1 MAAKLVTKSNFRILI
16 KSILRYVRQLTKNPV
31 IAVLTVILLIAAY
44 IGLLYFA
51 LVYGLRH
58 SSTSIFKSH
67 GVGRKV
73 GMNQRILTVVSAT
86 VDLSREAELL
96 AGFRSLLMAPVPDGL
111 LRTELLRSAPG
122 AWRIHTL
129 WTDRDALDK
138 MRAATEAPAAPRLF
152 RSVGADPSLEIF
164 EVMVEHVPDE

>member
-58 SSTSIFKSH
+58 SSTSIF
-67 GVGRKV
+67 
-73 GMNQRILTVVSAT
+73 
-86 VDLSREAELL
+86 
-96 AGFRSLLMAPVPDGL
+96 
-111 LRTELLRSAPG
+111 
-122 AWRIHTL
+122 
-129 WTDRDALDK
+129 
-138 MRAATEAPAAPRLF
+138 
-152 RSVGADPSLEIF
+152 
-164 EVMVEHVPDE
+164 

>member
-58 SSTSIFKSH
+58 SSTSIFKSQ

-111 LRTELLRSAPG
+111 LRTELLRSATG